1 MEPLKRT
8 FLVPIV
14 LLAAVAWATAQAPIG
29 SIEGTVIDASGAV
42 LPGAKVTI
50 TELGTG
56 RVISLTTTSAGIYAA
71 RALPPGRYK
80 LHIAA
85 ENFRAFEIPEVV
97 VEAGKVVDGSARLE
111 VGTATQMVEVSASPV
126 QVNTSTA
133 TVADR
138 VTAPQIEPPTR
149 ATVSF
154 LHLSWRERGY
164 QVAIG

>member
-50 TELGTG
+50 TELGTS

-71 RALPPGRYK
+71 RA
-80 LHIAA
+80 
-85 ENFRAFEIPEVV
+85 
-97 VEAGKVVDGSARLE
+97 SA
-111 VGTATQMVEVSASPV
+111 
-126 QVNTSTA
+126 
-133 TVADR
+133 
-138 VTAPQIEPPTR
+138 
-149 ATVSF
+149 
-154 LHLSWRERGY
+154 LS
-164 QVAIG
+164 